1 MLLKVQTSRLY
12 KSRAVPGAT
21 SDIFP
26 TAIWLSNRGKF
37 KTTTLSPW
45 ERKASRVVIGVFTR
59 GRGGAAKPLT
69 DVEYGQKKEQI
80 SEHQACA
87 QLLKH

>member
-1 MLLKVQTSRLY
+1 M
-12 KSRAVPGAT
+12 
-21 SDIFP
+21 
-26 TAIWLSNRGKF
+26 
-37 KTTTLSPW
+37 
-45 ERKASRVVIGVFTR
+45 VIGVFTR
-59 GRGGAAKPLT
+59 GLGGAAKPLT